1 VELSHQQLTEILR
14 LFESTP
20 ETGEVRQTARL
31 SIRRN
36 VTIVTDPSVEDGK
49 KAVVL
54 QDISRGG
61 VRISYHEAF
70 SRDKKFSLL
79 LPNPAGGEIAIP
91 CIVRHCDMIKQHLF
105 RIGAQFDG
113 PADSPQATDQ
123 AAADAG
129 TAGTVSGAPA

>member
-1 VELSHQQLTEILR
+1 MELSQQQLTDILR
-14 LFESTP
+14 LFESSP

-36 VTIVTDPSVEDGK
+36 VTIVTEPNVDAGK

-61 VRISYHEAF
+61 VRITYHEAF
-70 SRDKKFSLL
+70 PRDRKFSLL
-79 LPNPAGGEIAIP
+79 LPSPAGGEIAVP
-91 CIVRHCDMIKQHLF
+91 CIVRHCEMVKQHLF

-113 PADSPQATDQ
+113 PAGSP
-123 AAADAG
+123 
-129 TAGTVSGAPA
+129 